1 MRSLPFVFLLA
12 LGAVHFG
19 CSSDSSGPPC
29 DGPDKQEPNDT
40 PATARD
46 MGGFTDDPDS
56 QLRIDMTV
64 HTSSDVDFFKFKVT
78 DQGIGGDPIVT
89 VSAPTGYEITM
100 WFTCTRGSVKTM
112 SCISGKEIEEPSI
125 TGGKGCQNEQPNGS
139 VSFTTDCDADDDDD
153 GTVLLRVKKLDA
165 SNTCASAFNVTLEVE

>member
-1 MRSLPFVFLLA
+1 MKSLPFAILVA
-12 LGAVHFG
+12 LGVFHFG
-19 CSSDSSGPPC
+19 CSSESSGPPC

-78 DQGIGGDPIVT
+78 DQGLGGDPVVT
-89 VSAPTGYEITM
+89 VSAPTGYEVTT
-100 WFTCTRGSVKTM
+100 WFTCTRGAVATLM
-112 SCISGKEIEEPSI
+112 CISGKEVEDPAMP
-125 TGGKGCQNEQPNGS
+125 GVKGCQNEQPNGS
-139 VSFTTDCDADDDDD
+139 VSSTTDCDADDDDD